1 MEQVADALDSF
12 RNLIIVSFDFDL
24 VGSCLAFIDIYRQLE
39 YNFLEISPGAHLNLL
54 SALLMLMQKQRHLP
68 EFNCKKIAETE
79 LKLAHQRS

>member
-24 VGSCLAFIDIYRQLE
+24 VESCLAFIDVYRQLE
-39 YNFLEISPGAHLNLL
+39 YTFFRDLPWCSFEFILCSVWV
-54 SALLMLMQKQRHLP
+54 MQKQRHLP
-68 EFNCKKIAETE
+68 EFDCKKIAETE